1 MRAPAQASRL
11 AVFIEA
17 YQPKTFRER
26 GVSAPFTT
34 PLLTGARLRAAPA
47 RAGHVLEVIIPNP
60 AGRRGVYIVPWSES
74 GDLCRPTMHD
84 ARLTETLVGRLD
96 LSMLCPAI
104 VRQAGWEVAA
114 EGHAGRGGAT
124 AAQRVL
130 RDNAVRFA
138 MMSTRLYS
146 VLAEHETDA
155 APDPAAWERLTALLA
170 DIHLPE
176 GAAAR
181 VPVLIDAVGALAV
194 ALPDWATAAQ
204 MVGTAARLVHHGATY
219 LLRIAV
225 AQIDQP
231 ATLLRD
237 WFVDPVG
244 VELALSRTEWLLDG
258 WERLVLLW
266 QVALPGPAVTVLE
279 MAALLPVWPDEA
291 EVWLELPAGTAAH
304 LARRPVP
311 PSRFWTDPT
320 ITVDQIAR
328 NERLRALVT

>member
-1 MRAPAQASRL
+1 M
-11 AVFIEA
+11 
-17 YQPKTFRER
+17 
-26 GVSAPFTT
+26 
-34 PLLTGARLRAAPA
+34 
-47 RAGHVLEVIIPNP
+47 
-60 AGRRGVYIVPWSES
+60 
-74 GDLCRPTMHD
+74 
-84 ARLTETLVGRLD
+84 
-96 LSMLCPAI
+96 

-138 MMSTRLYS
+138 MMSTRLHS
-146 VLAEHETDA
+146 ALAGQGTDA
-155 APDPAAWERLTALLA
+155 APDPAAWDRLTALLA

-181 VPVLIDAVGALAV
+181 MPTLAEAVGALAV
-194 ALPDWATAAQ
+194 TLPEWAAAQSGPAAAAAQLVATAAK
-204 MVGTAARLVHHGATY
+204 LVHGGATY

-225 AQIDQP
+225 AQIDRP
-231 ATLLRD
+231 ATLLCD
-237 WFVDPVG
+237 WLADPAG
-244 VELALSRTEWLLDG
+244 VELTLSRAEWLLDG

-291 EVWLELPAGTAAH
+291 EAWLELPAGAAAQ
-304 LARRPVP
+304 LARRPMP
-311 PSRFWTDPT
+311 PSRLWTDPT
-320 ITVDQIAR
+320 VTVDQIAR